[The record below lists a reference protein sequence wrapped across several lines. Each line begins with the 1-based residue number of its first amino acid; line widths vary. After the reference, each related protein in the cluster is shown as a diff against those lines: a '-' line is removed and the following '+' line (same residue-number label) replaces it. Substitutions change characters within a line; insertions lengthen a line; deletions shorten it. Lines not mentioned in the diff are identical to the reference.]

1 MFKIIQ
7 KRKIWYGLSLLFLI
21 PGMLSLILWGLRLGN
36 DFTGGSLL
44 EYKFSKQ
51 PEISAINDM
60 LAPLDLGK
68 FSLSP
73 VGSDGLTIKL
83 KPIDQETVDKITNA
97 VRGKI
102 RGCPDA
108 EL

>member
-7 KRKIWYGLSLLFLI
+7 KRKIWYGLSLLVLI

-51 PEISAINDM
+51 P
-60 LAPLDLGK
+60 
-68 FSLSP
+68 
-73 VGSDGLTIKL
+73 
-83 KPIDQETVDKITNA
+83 
-97 VRGKI
+97 
-102 RGCPDA
+102 
-108 EL
+108 